1 MAAPTKKKIEKLIK
15 DIKDLP
21 NEAYGTGKVFEAS
34 LANKLKDYFKNVP
47 DGAYGTGK
55 VSEAQKKK
63 VAKFNR
69 KIDKVT
75 APVRKK
81 IKKVTAPVRKK
92 IKDFSNQKSKEY
104 KKSAQDNAKRI
115 FGGSPFETKKQSI
128 PSQIA
133 DGLLF
138 FPKNMRNSAMQ
149 GINKKINTKEERKAA
164 GLNYKKGGM
173 VKKCRMDGIALRGK
187 TRAKERSK

>member
-69 KIDKVT
+69 KID
-75 APVRKK
+75 
-81 IKKVTAPVRKK
+81 KVTAPVRKK

>member
-81 IKKVTAPVRKK
+81 IK
-92 IKDFSNQKSKEY
+92 DFSNRKTKEY
-104 KKSAQDNAKRI
+104 RDDERKFQKKMYDPMSTEKKSALDYIKMHPVFSSRTSAATELNKLI
-115 FGGSPFETKKQSI
+115 
-128 PSQIA
+128 
-133 DGLLF
+133 
-138 FPKNMRNSAMQ
+138 NSKA
-149 GINKKINTKEERKAA
+149 ERKAA

>member
-92 IKDFSNQKSKEY
+92 IKDFSNRKTKEY
-104 KKSAQDNAKRI
+104 RDDERKFQKKMYDPMSTEKKSALDYIKMHPVFSSRTSAATELNKLI
-115 FGGSPFETKKQSI
+115 
-128 PSQIA
+128 
-133 DGLLF
+133 
-138 FPKNMRNSAMQ
+138 NSKA
-149 GINKKINTKEERKAA
+149 ERKAA